1 MSVKQLDCLSK
12 NLIFL
17 DLSGKDK
24 HDVISQMVHLMKQQK
39 AIDDEKDFLKEV
51 FQREALGC
59 TAIGGCVAIPHA
71 RTRTVK
77 KIVIAFARLT
87 PAVPFGAMD
96 KKPVRLLFLLGTP
109 LDAVGDYLKVL
120 AKLTKMLAEE
130 PIRAR
135 LLQAADPQAA
145 YDILLEVSNQQEE
158 QAAH

>member
-1 MSVKQLDCLSK
+1 MKQLDCLST

-24 HDVISQMVHLMKQQK
+24 QDVITQIVHLMKQQK
-39 AIDDEKDFLKEV
+39 AIEDEKDFLREV

-59 TAIGGCVAIPHA
+59 TAIGGGVAIPHA

-109 LDAVGDYLKVL
+109 LDTVGDYLKVL

-130 PIRAR
+130 QTRAG
-135 LLQAADPQAA
+135 LLQAADAQAA
-145 YDILLEVSNQQEE
+145 YDILLEAANQQEE
-158 QAAH
+158 PSPH